1 MMQAVIAPYQ
11 QQLKAASINTVRVH
25 SSKLSGAMSQMA
37 KLDCDRTA

>member
-1 MMQAVIAPYQ
+1 MMQAVIAPY

-25 SSKLSGAMSQMA
+25 SSKLSGAMSPMA